1 MPPVKPN
8 FTAWDAQLHT
18 AKDALAPR
26 PPKQYAAK
34 PFFAL
39 PSLSVIYGISGSHKT
54 NLIVDLAVC
63 MALGKHWLEGLDP
76 KAIAGW
82 EVQQSAVLWI
92 DQDSGVD
99 ALHERFGAMLRAH
112 KGNAKTPLQYLSF
125 PTPPFTAISLD
136 AIAEAARRA
145 KLLKAKLIVLDNLGT
160 ISGGKDENS
169 SEMIQVMN
177 HLRLLSQLA
186 QAAVITIHH
195 DPKNENGQRKT
206 PRGHSSIEA
215 AIDLALWIKRENDVV
230 TMTATKTR
238 GALFD
243 PFAALFTWQHMP
255 NTMTLET
262 ARFFGLGAQRDPKIL
277 KAEQIILAYLTQNKT
292 GTQQQLVNE
301 CANQTKS
308 SKQQKI
314 GEPTTISVLSQ
325 MVADG
330 RIQLIRA
337 MRNAHIYSL

>member
-1 MPPVKPN
+1 MPPPN
-8 FTAWDAQLHT
+8 FSHWDAQIYT
-18 AKDALAPR
+18 ARDALAPR
-26 PPKQYAAK
+26 PLKQYAAK

-54 NLIVDLAVC
+54 NLVVDLAIC
-63 MALGKHWLEGLDP
+63 MTLGKHWLEGIDP
-76 KAIAGW
+76 KAITGW
-82 EVQQSAVLWI
+82 EVTQSAVLWI
-92 DQDSGVD
+92 DQDSGLD

-112 KGNAKTPLQYLSF
+112 KGNTKTPIHYLSF
-125 PTPPFTAISLD
+125 PTPPFTAID
-136 AIAEAARRA
+136 INAISEVAQRA
-145 KLLKAKLIVLDNLGT
+145 QQLKAKLIVLDNLGT

-243 PFAALFTWQHMP
+243 PFAALFTWQHIK
-255 NTMTLET
+255 NTTTLDT
-262 ARFFGLGAQRDPKIL
+262 ARFFGLGTQRDPKVI
-277 KAEQIILAYLTQNKT
+277 KAEQIIIQFLLNNKT
-292 GTQQQLVNE
+292 ANQQQLVQE
-301 CANQTKS
+301 CISQSKGKGQT
-308 SKQQKI
+308 KI
-314 GEPTTISVLSQ
+314 GEPTILSVLSQ
-325 MVADG
+325 MVTDG
-330 RIQLIRA
+330 RIRRKQGQH
-337 MRNAHIYSL
+337 NASIYSL